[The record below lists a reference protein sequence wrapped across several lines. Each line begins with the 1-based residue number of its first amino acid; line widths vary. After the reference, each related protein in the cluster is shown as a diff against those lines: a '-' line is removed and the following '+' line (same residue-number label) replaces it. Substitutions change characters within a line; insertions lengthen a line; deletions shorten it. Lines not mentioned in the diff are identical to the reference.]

1 MNAWFSDAQR
11 KAVLELSL
19 VPAAMEK
26 DWKAKVQDLGEFYH
40 NDLPDADNLS
50 VEHHCWQL
58 KWDGH

>member
-1 MNAWFSDAQR
+1 MNAWFSDTQR

-50 VEHHCWQL
+50 VEHHC
-58 KWDGH
+58 